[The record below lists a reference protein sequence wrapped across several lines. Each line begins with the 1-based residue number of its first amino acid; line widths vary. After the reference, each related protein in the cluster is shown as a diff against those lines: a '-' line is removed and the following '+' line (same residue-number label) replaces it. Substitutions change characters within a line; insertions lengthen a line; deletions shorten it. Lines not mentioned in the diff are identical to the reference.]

1 MSPCPVPT
9 LSVIPV
15 AREGFWDVLVPRL
28 PWPGQACG
36 DSSRGLGK
44 AKLPKFK
51 SGLQGHLGGWVSS
64 RLCLLCPSGQ
74 CLQPTA
80 PRESPRQTKPVAEP
94 YLSLLARRPGV
105 VCLARQYLLP
115 PYVPSSGPAGLPLC
129 PRARCHHPQQAL
141 PGPSQD
147 NCGTKL
153 APLEPSPLPP
163 PHPTPPSLV
172 RPGPRMHRRL
182 SLLLL
187 F

>member
-1 MSPCPVPT
+1 MCWSLVCPGLARPAGTAPGAWEKPNCQNSKAASSPTWEAGCPHASAFFVPVG
-9 LSVIPV
+9 S
-15 AREGFWDVLVPRL
+15 AYSPR
-28 PWPGQACG
+28 
-36 DSSRGLGK
+36 
-44 AKLPKFK
+44 
-51 SGLQGHLGGWVSS
+51 
-64 RLCLLCPSGQ
+64 
-74 CLQPTA
+74 

-94 YLSLLARRPGV
+94 YLSLLACRPGV
-105 VCLARQYLLP
+105 VCLAGQYLLP

-153 APLEPSPLPP
+153 APLEPSPRPP

>member
-1 MSPCPVPT
+1 M
-9 LSVIPV
+9 IPV
-15 AREGFWDVLVPRL
+15 AREGFWDVLVPSL
-28 PWPGQACG
+28 PWPVQARG

-44 AKLPKFK
+44 AKLPKLK
-51 SGLQGHLGGWVSS
+51 SGLQSHLGGSVSS

-74 CLQPTA
+74 CLEPTA

-94 YLSLLARRPGV
+94 YLSLLACRPGV

-147 NCGTKL
+147 NRGTKL
-153 APLEPSPLPP
+153 APQEPSPLPP
-163 PHPTPPSLV
+163 PHPTPPSPV
-172 RPGPRMHRRL
+172 RPGPRMHRSL

>member
-1 MSPCPVPT
+1 MSPRPVPT

-15 AREGFWDVLVPRL
+15 AREGFWDVLVPSL

-51 SGLQGHLGGWVSS
+51 SGLQCHLGGWVSS

-94 YLSLLARRPGV
+94 YLSLLACRPGV
-105 VCLARQYLLP
+105 MCPGLSVFIASICAVLWARWPAASAPRLGATIPSRPSLDHPGQPWDQACTARAVPSARTP
-115 PYVPSSGPAGLPLC
+115 PYPTLRRSGLGLECTGSC
-129 PRARCHHPQQAL
+129 P
-141 PGPSQD
+141 
-147 NCGTKL
+147 
-153 APLEPSPLPP
+153 
-163 PHPTPPSLV
+163 
-172 RPGPRMHRRL
+172 
-182 SLLLL
+182 
-187 F
+187 

>member
-1 MSPCPVPT
+1 MCWSLVCPGLARPAGTAPGAWEKPNCQNSKAASRATWEAGCRHASAFFVPVGSAYSPRPQERA
-9 LSVIPV
+9 LGRQSQ
-15 AREGFWDVLVPRL
+15 
-28 PWPGQACG
+28 WP
-36 DSSRGLGK
+36 SLT
-44 AKLPKFK
+44 
-51 SGLQGHLGGWVSS
+51 
-64 RLCLLCPSGQ
+64 CPSW
-74 CLQPTA
+74 
-80 PRESPRQTKPVAEP
+80 
-94 YLSLLARRPGV
+94 
-105 VCLARQYLLP
+105 
-115 PYVPSSGPAGLPLC
+115 PAGLESCAWPASIYCLHMCCPLGPLACRLC
-129 PRARCHHPQQAL
+129 PQAWCHHPQRAL